1 MSHSVENT
9 GKGIVSEKII
19 QNVVKAIILNTSKP
33 ILSSLRLNTQTA
45 TSLAQIL
52 TDLQTLDEVP

>member
-1 MSHSVENT
+1 MSRSVENT
-9 GKGIVSEKII
+9 GNGKVLEKII
-19 QNVVKAIILNTSKP
+19 QNVLKAIKLNTSKP
-33 ILSSLRLNTQTA
+33 ILSSLRLNIQTA